1 MGGSLSL
8 FSLSLERPLASFAA
22 KEEFRLFQSRM
33 SSPPPNSHSSSLLFS
48 NLTPQSSRETLG
60 LEPFGEGE
68 EEERET
74 RFKKRGGGR
83 EGKEEKGKERE
94 TNSSRQ
100 SKAIEQRE
108 QQKQSTRTGPLP
120 GQAAPERDVGQHA
133 GEGRCEGHE
142 RGCVER
148 HWD

>member
-100 SKAIEQRE
+100 SKAIEAE
-108 QQKQSTRTGPLP
+108 QNQIHTH
-120 GQAAPERDVGQHA
+120 APARFPA
-133 GEGRCEGHE
+133 RP
-142 RGCVER
+142 RPNAT
-148 HWD
+148 